1 MPGHRPEDQVDFLSF
16 AENADADEG
25 KNLRKWGKGDTPGYG
40 GGRNAFLTSPK
51 NSWYGEDMT
60 PARKAAMAR
69 EWIIFALSFG
79 LGGHIALGLVL
90 HCPKCGQQLSE
101 IDYKGVKIDRC
112 MNCQGVWLDAGEL
125 EQVTQKAGLLG
136 GFTKLFK

>member
-1 MPGHRPEDQVDFLSF
+1 MASPSLTSLGQSLRYEGKYANRMPGHRPEDQVDFLSF

-60 PARKAAMAR
+60 PGRKPALAR
-69 EWIIFALSFG
+69 EWISFALSFG
-79 LGGHIALGLVL
+79 LGGHIAQIGRASCRERV
-90 HCPKCGQQLSE
+90 
-101 IDYKGVKIDRC
+101 
-112 MNCQGVWLDAGEL
+112 
-125 EQVTQKAGLLG
+125 
-136 GFTKLFK
+136 